1 MQQKGESGNIIIII
15 IIFPLLKNES
25 LVFTFCDLRVYYN
38 YQWIKNNKRKTKM
51 VLNIYYFKKQ
61 EQKAKSQVL
70 G

>member
-25 LVFTFCDLRVYYN
+25 LVFTFRDLRVYYN